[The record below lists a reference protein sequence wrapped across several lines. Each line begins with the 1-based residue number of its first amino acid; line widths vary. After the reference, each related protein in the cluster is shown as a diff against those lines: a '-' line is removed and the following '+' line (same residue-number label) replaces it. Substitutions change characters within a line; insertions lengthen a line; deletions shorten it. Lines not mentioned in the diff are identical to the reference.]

1 MWTALRLER
10 VSASAWACG
19 SGPVSASALAWGIS
33 WVSRCLGRASASGR
47 AGRRF
52 LRKQVRL
59 RSHQLFHALPT
70 PSLLHAPASS
80 TGRLVGAAR
89 DEHDCQR
96 QAHGCPLVLT
106 RPAPS
111 LHAADARRWRREMPF
126 ATALSNLS
134 RCWSHRFVSHH
145 VGCRWRPRFRAVVV
159 CALPIRVGR
168 CPEGCSSAAIGDFAS
183 VLLTH

>member
-1 MWTALRLER
+1 MCRLRRRLARR
-10 VSASAWACG
+10 VRFRRRRGRWVFRG
-19 SGPVSASALAWGIS
+19 FRGAWG
-33 WVSRCLGRASASGR
+33 GRRLQGGP
-47 AGRRF
+47 GRRF

-159 CALPIRVGR
+159 CALPIRVGGVLR
-168 CPEGCSSAAIGDFAS
+168 DAPLRPSVISLAS
-183 VLLTH
+183 F

>member
-1 MWTALRLER
+1 MCRLRRRLARR
-10 VSASAWACG
+10 VRFRRRRGRWVFRG
-19 SGPVSASALAWGIS
+19 FRGAWG
-33 WVSRCLGRASASGR
+33 GRRLQGGP
-47 AGRRF
+47 GRRF

-106 RPAPS
+106 RSAPSS
-111 LHAADARRWRREMPF
+111 LHAAAARRRRGEMLV
-126 ATALSNLS
+126 ATALSDLS
-134 RCWSHRFVSHH
+134 RCCAHRFVLHQA
-145 VGCRWRPRFRAVVV
+145 GCRWRPRFERWWV
-159 CALPIRVGR
+159 CARPIRVGGVPSDALCGHR
-168 CPEGCSSAAIGDFAS
+168 
-183 VLLTH
+183 